1 MVLNINLLGSVR
13 LMVANELLPNGRKL
27 VSDDLVYGW
36 DFSFEKSMVMDA
48 FLPKGWTVLAE
59 HLADELNRSSQKSL
73 VDEKV
78 IQSKGSEMLYL

>member
-1 MVLNINLLGSVR
+1 
-13 LMVANELLPNGRKL
+13 
-27 VSDDLVYGW
+27 
-36 DFSFEKSMVMDA
+36 MVMDA
-48 FLPKGWTVLAE
+48 FRPKGWTVLAE

>member
-13 LMVANELLPNGRKL
+13 LMVANELLPNIRKL

-48 FLPKGWTVLAE
+48 FLPKGWTVLVE